1 MEGDNI
7 ILMMV
12 ATNTT
17 GYTSPRQWFTNC
29 DDALSAQVELEE
41 QALRN
46 PTNRHV
52 RWTITTIEVDLA
64 TLQEMSW
71 EIREFVVDAVDLDA
85 VA

>member
-17 GYTSPRQWFTNC
+17 GYTSPRQWFNDV
-29 DDALSAQVELEE
+29 DDALSAAVEIEE

-46 PTNRHV
+46 QTDRPV
-52 RWTITTIEVDLA
+52 RWTITTIEVDIS